1 MSFAYHSSGEID
13 ENGVYEKPSEWD
25 DNFNELIKKEFG
37 FHDEKIKKV
46 ISLPKEFT
54 REYYDEKISKYD
66 KSSPDYWEWVRLKQ
80 YAMAVLKML
89 EQVSIVYKKIFN
101 LDDNVFEDFINL
113 SAQTVDLKSLSQ
125 QLSEAEISLNRQ
137 FDKTSRSLYAKF
149 NKHSTLL
156 RVKNYGAKSWMML
169 YALIKKVP
177 IKSMLSFTNAYQNYD
192 LKYDDDILKTYRAYT
207 LLTRSIA
214 LYVKPNMLPNYFY
227 NDVDV
232 FSLFDQ
238 VCAQVGAFDRA
249 DLTNLMKNINED
261 LKRLKSDERYS
272 DLIDFYSSYDD
283 IQKTFYDVK
292 KISTDYY
299 TGQSNRD
306 FNIFWDMSDNGNDIF
321 LKAKNYLNLIKKIKN
336 CHKFKGVFETDLKA
350 IEKIGQQAIDFS
362 NTAYSQTHTPNLD

>member
-1 MSFAYHSSGEID
+1 MANYSELSPILYRIISERFLRNQDLCKLLYYYP
-13 ENGVYEKPSEWD
+13 ENCEHV
-25 DNFNELIKKEFG
+25 N
-37 FHDEKIKKV
+37 
-46 ISLPKEFT
+46 
-54 REYYDEKISKYD
+54 
-66 KSSPDYWEWVRLKQ
+66 
-80 YAMAVLKML
+80 
-89 EQVSIVYKKIFN
+89 
-101 LDDNVFEDFINL
+101 
-113 SAQTVDLKSLSQ
+113 
-125 QLSEAEISLNRQ
+125 
-137 FDKTSRSLYAKF
+137 
-149 NKHSTLL
+149 
-156 RVKNYGAKSWMML
+156 
-169 YALIKKVP
+169 
-177 IKSMLSFTNAYQNYD
+177 
-192 LKYDDDILKTYRAYT
+192 DDDILKTYRAYT
-207 LLTRSIA
+207 LLTRSIT

-238 VCAQVGAFDRA
+238 VCVQVGAFDRA

-299 TGQSNRD
+299 TGRSNRD
-306 FNIFWDMSDNGNDIF
+306 FNIFWDMSDNGNDVF

-336 CHKFKGVFETDLKA
+336 CHKFKGVFEIDLKA

>member
-46 ISLPKEFT
+46 ICLPKEFT

-125 QLSEAEISLNRQ
+125 KLSEAEISLNRQ

-149 NKHSTLL
+149 NKHSTLI

-192 LKYDDDILKTYRAYT
+192 LKNDDDILKTYRA
-207 LLTRSIA
+207 
-214 LYVKPNMLPNYFY
+214 
-227 NDVDV
+227 
-232 FSLFDQ
+232 
-238 VCAQVGAFDRA
+238 
-249 DLTNLMKNINED
+249 
-261 LKRLKSDERYS
+261 
-272 DLIDFYSSYDD
+272 
-283 IQKTFYDVK
+283 
-292 KISTDYY
+292 
-299 TGQSNRD
+299 
-306 FNIFWDMSDNGNDIF
+306 
-321 LKAKNYLNLIKKIKN
+321 
-336 CHKFKGVFETDLKA
+336 
-350 IEKIGQQAIDFS
+350 
-362 NTAYSQTHTPNLD
+362 

>member
-46 ISLPKEFT
+46 ICLPKEFT

-192 LKYDDDILKTYRAYT
+192 LKNDDDILKTYRAYT

-227 NDVDV
+227 NDADV

-336 CHKFKGVFETDLKA
+336 CHKFKGVFEIDLKA
-350 IEKIGQQAIDFS
+350 LEIIGQQAIDFS